1 MPNIIGFV
9 VLALIIV
16 FTVTSAVK
24 IYNRLVMLN
33 QNVDTN
39 FANIDVLLKQRAGEI
54 PELIKIVKKYM
65 EYEEG
70 LLTQVTELRTKYLN
84 APDNDN
90 KVKAA
95 NELNKAFAHILA
107 VSENYPDVKANASF
121 LSLQQ
126 RVSEL
131 EDHLADRRELY
142 NDSVN
147 LYNIGIKEFPA
158 LLLAKPMGYDKK
170 ELLQISE
177 KEKQY
182 HGVQF

>member
-1 MPNIIGFV
+1 MNNIILII
-9 VLALIIV
+9 VLALILVYIV
-16 FTVTSAVK
+16 SSGVK

-33 QNVDTN
+33 QNVDKN
-39 FANIDVLLKQRAGEI
+39 FANIDVLLKQRADEI
-54 PELIKIVKKYM
+54 PELVKIVTKYM

-70 LLTQVTELRTKYLN
+70 LLTKVTELRTRYLN
-84 APDNDN
+84 ASNNDN

-95 NELNKAFAHILA
+95 NEMDKAFAHILA

-147 LYNIGIKEFPA
+147 LYNIGIKEFPT
-158 LLLAKPMGYDKK
+158 LLLAKPMGYGKK

-182 HGVQF
+182 DGVQF